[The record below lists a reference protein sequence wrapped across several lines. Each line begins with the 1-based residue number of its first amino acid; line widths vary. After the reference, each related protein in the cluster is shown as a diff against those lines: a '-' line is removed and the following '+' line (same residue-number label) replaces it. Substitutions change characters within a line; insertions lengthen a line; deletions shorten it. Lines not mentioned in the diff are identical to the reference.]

1 LQIILATNAGFCF
14 GVKRAVQSVYE
25 HLNPSKTIYTLGPI
39 IHNPQVVS
47 DLEQKGVIVEECLDN
62 IEDGTVIIRSHGIGK
77 LAYDELRNKEVEII
91 DATCPFVK
99 RIHQIV
105 EEHYTE
111 GYDIIIIGEREHPE
125 VKGINGWCNGAAY
138 ILNSYDD
145 VDRLSHIDKA
155 CVVAQTTITHEKWNN
170 ILSRLKHIVS
180 DLKVFDTICHTTSK
194 RQNETKELAKKVD
207 VMLVIGGHNSS
218 NTKKLYSI
226 CKNYCKK
233 TFAIE
238 TAEEI
243 NNKLIRSGD
252 VIGITAGAS
261 TPDWIIKEVIDKMDQ
276 INNQNSQENTVSM
289 EDFEKTMVS
298 LRNGQIVKGVV
309 LSVNPQ
315 EAIVNIGYKADGII
329 SADEVF
335 LEQNQTLEDIIK
347 VGQEIEVEVIK
358 INDGEGNVLLSCK
371 SIQQQKVWNDIQKG
385 YEAGVEFRGKCTQA
399 VKGGVIASINGIRT
413 FVPASQLSTKYVED
427 LNTFVGKELRLK
439 IIELDKRRNRLV
451 ASQRIILEDEEEA
464 KRQAVWNSLKEG
476 EKITGTV
483 KSITDFGVFVD
494 IGGIDGLIHISDLSW
509 GHVKHPSEV
518 LSENQQVEVIVLS
531 FDKEKGR
538 ISLGYK
544 QTLPQPWENADNKYP
559 VGSIV
564 EGKVVRI
571 TSFGAFVELEPG
583 VDGLVHISQISNKR
597 INKVEDALKVGDIIN
612 AKVLDVK
619 PEDHKLSL
627 SIKEAKGDNN
637 IQPSKHDDNSS
648 SKYKKEEMKVS
659 LGEFFPEH

>member
-1 LQIILATNAGFCF
+1 MQIILATNAGFCF

-25 HLNPSKTIYTLGPI
+25 HLNSSKTIYTLGPI

-138 ILNSYDD
+138 ILNSCDD
-145 VDRLSHIDKA
+145 VDKLSHIDKA
-155 CVVAQTTITHEKWNN
+155 CVVAQTTITHEKLNN
-170 ILSRLKHIVS
+170 ILSRLKPIVS

-207 VMLVIGGHNSS
+207 IMLVIGGHNSS

-238 TAEEI
+238 TAKEI

-252 VIGITAGAS
+252 IIGITAGAS

-309 LSVNPQ
+309 LSVNTQ

-371 SIQQQKVWNDIQKG
+371 SIQQQKVWNDIQRG
-385 YEAGVEFRGKCTQA
+385 YEAGVEFRGKCTQS

-451 ASQRIILEDEEEA
+451 ASQRIILEAEEEA
-464 KRQAVWNSLKEG
+464 KRQSVWDSLKEG

-531 FDKEKGR
+531 FDKAKGR

-544 QTLPQPWENADNKYP
+544 QTLPQPWGNADNKYP

-597 INKVEDALKVGDIIN
+597 INKVEDALKVGDVID